1 MATASSSPVST
12 KLAAREDRRLLLR
25 YHREGDLRERRDR
38 RAARELGLK
47 EEEVLEA
54 FEAARAYDS
63 LSLDASRAGGEDS
76 EDSRF
81 GDALGEED
89 ACFELVELGA
99 TIAPALRELP
109 DRDRRILYLRFV
121 EDLTSR
127 RSPPRSGSRRCTS
140 RG

>member
-1 MATASSSPVST
+1 M
-12 KLAAREDRRLLLR
+12 
-25 YHREGDLRERRDR
+25 
-38 RAARELGLK
+38 
-47 EEEVLEA
+47 LEA
-54 FEAARAYDS
+54 FQAARAYDS

-81 GDALGEED
+81 GDALGEEG
-89 ACFELVELGA
+89 ARYELVELGA

-127 RSPPRSGSRRCTS
+127 RSSPRSASRRCTS

>member
-1 MATASSSPVST
+1 M
-12 KLAAREDRRLLLR
+12 
-25 YHREGDLRERRDR
+25 
-38 RAARELGLK
+38 
-47 EEEVLEA
+47 LEA
-54 FEAARAYDS
+54 FQAARAYDS
-63 LSLDASRAGGEDS
+63 LSLDAPRAGGEDS

-81 GDALGEED
+81 GEED